1 LADEEPIAIIML
13 QLMPALS
20 RWPLILGLVAIVA
33 ASPASAAP
41 LAYSDTKD
49 RFELVLGEGWRL
61 APRFGDLYGMTFEK
75 SVDGREI
82 AILTVHVDE
91 VVARDLGS
99 FAQLAA
105 EAWADKD
112 ERLRERHEQKI
123 AGERATIR
131 TSEIRDRHIRSAFLA
146 TGGRYFHLRLDTPR
160 SAARTMEPEWSKLLT
175 GFRPKAKA
183 SEERPRPPPP
193 PRGPSILGRY
203 ERGGVELALLPG
215 GRFRLGDQSGAYEV
229 EEDTLVL
236 AIEGRSPIRFEFELG
251 EGGRTLS
258 LSSPGLERPTVYTR
272 VGAAAGAE
280 PPVTKGLVG
289 RWEAEVSGRKTVLV
303 LAKSGQFEMGPLSG
317 RWEETPGRLTLFGGH
332 GESTTYRVELGPGRL
347 VLAGGDLDAPL
358 TFRRA
363 GGE

>member
-1 LADEEPIAIIML
+1 MP
-13 QLMPALS
+13 QLMAALS
-20 RWPLILGLVAIVA
+20 RWPPFLLGLLALA
-33 ASPASAAP
+33 APSPVCAAP

-49 RFELVLGEGWRL
+49 RFELVLSEGWRL

-123 AGERATIR
+123 AGERATVR
-131 TSEIRDRHIRSAFLA
+131 SSEIRDRHIRSAFLA

-160 SAARTMEPEWSKLLT
+160 SVARAMEPEWTKLLA
-175 GFRPKAKA
+175 GFRPKAKV
-183 SEERPRPPPP
+183 SEERPRPAPPP
-193 PRGPSILGRY
+193 PRAPSIVGVY

-215 GRFRLGDQSGAYEV
+215 GRFRLGDQSGVYEL
-229 EEDTLVL
+229 DDDALVL
-236 AIEGRSPIRFEFELG
+236 AIEGRSPIRFEYELG
-251 EGGRTLS
+251 EGGKTIA

-272 VGAAAGAE
+272 VGAGAGAE
-280 PPVTKGLVG
+280 PPVAKGLVG
-289 RWEAEVSGRKTVLV
+289 RWEAEVSGRKTLLV

-317 RWEETPGRLTLFGGH
+317 RWEESPGRLTLFGGH
-332 GESTTYRVELGPGRL
+332 GESTTSRVELGPGRL